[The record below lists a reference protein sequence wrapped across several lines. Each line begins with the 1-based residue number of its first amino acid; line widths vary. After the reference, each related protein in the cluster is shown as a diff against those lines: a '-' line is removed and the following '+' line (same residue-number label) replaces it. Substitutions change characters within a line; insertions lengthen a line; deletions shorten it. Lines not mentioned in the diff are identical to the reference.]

1 MDEYTFKQLKESYQY
16 HPEITE
22 IIYGWDK
29 LLELSLN
36 AVEICERGFDS
47 VWDAQFTTFLL
58 NNFKEGFSIGRK
70 KMKTKGIRSRFV
82 LEFTR
87 EKLDS
92 FDLYDLGE
100 IRHVDGIR
108 GNFGIMDSRCYMV
121 YILLTDNQPPTQGV
135 FSNFRPLVEKQQKI
149 FDELWNLGVPLSTRI
164 RELERQGDE
173 LAANTIT
180 NYDEIRDE
188 IYYLINQS
196 KKDLLIFSSTKMLY
210 DIIGNKTNF
219 YDYFS
224 LLSSRDTHIKI
235 LVDNFDEYLLNAVDF
250 SNSKRKNKSSNN
262 NQIQLEYTNK
272 LGNFN
277 EMVIMSDSKYL
288 FQIKYNQNGKLEA
301 SYSNEKHQ
309 IFVQEIL
316 FEKFWNEVENL
327 SNVLNNR

>member
-1 MDEYTFKQLKESYQY
+1 MDAHTFKQLKESYQY

-108 GNFGIMDSRCYMV
+108 GNFGIMDSRCYLV

-149 FDELWNLGVPLSTRI
+149 FDELRNLGVPLSTRI
-164 RELERQGDE
+164 RDLERQGDE

-196 KKDLLIFSSTKMLY
+196 KKDLLIFSSTKMLR
-210 DIIGNKTNF
+210 DIMGTKTNF

-224 LLSSRDTHIKI
+224 LLSSRDIRIKI

-250 SNSKRKNKSSNN
+250 SNNKRKNKSSNN
-262 NQIQLEYTNK
+262 NQIQLEYTSK

-277 EMVIMSDSKYL
+277 EMVIISDSKYL
-288 FQIKYNQNGKLEA
+288 FQIKYNQNGNLEA
-301 SYSNEKHQ
+301 LYSNEKHQ

-327 SNVLNNR
+327 SNVLDNR